1 MKLCY
6 EVLVFFPA
14 PPSAPLNLESTTID
28 STLVTISWSP
38 PIDNGERN
46 DLSYNVTYTNGSFNS
61 PTVSVTNAVQYTITE
76 LTPSTQYTISVI
88 SVNGVSDQDP
98 NTASRTTTITVT
110 TSGTANRGKQIT
122 IL

>member
-1 MKLCY
+1 ML
-6 EVLVFFPA
+6 
-14 PPSAPLNLESTTID
+14 
-28 STLVTISWSP
+28 
-38 PIDNGERN
+38 
-46 DLSYNVTYTNGSFNS
+46 
-61 PTVSVTNAVQYTITE
+61 QYTITG

-110 TSGTANRGKQIT
+110 TSSTANRGKQRT